1 MLVDTHLHLYHERYD
16 EDRDAM
22 LDRAREAGVRTFF
35 LPAIDVASIYA
46 ALDLAHRHPDVYVMA
61 GIHPSET
68 QHTPET
74 ALAEVETLARDVRVV
89 GIGES
94 GLDHYWDRSFDDR
107 QEVFFRAHI
116 RLAAEVGKPLI
127 LHNRDAT
134 ERLLEV
140 LHEERLR
147 LPDPARLRGILH
159 CFSDEAS
166 VLLRPEA
173 EGFLAGLGGNVTYKK
188 SRTADTLADFP
199 LNRVVLETD
208 GPYLAPVPHR
218 GKRNEPAYIPLIAR
232 LIADRLALP
241 YETIAT
247 QTTQNAG
254 NLFGIEFM

>member
-1 MLVDTHLHLYHERYD
+1 MLADTHLHLYHERYN

-22 LDRAREAGVRTFF
+22 LDRAREAGVRAFF

-46 ALDLAHRHPDVYVMA
+46 ALELAQQHADVYVMA

-68 QHTPET
+68 NRVTDAEF
-74 ALAEVETLARDVRVV
+74 AEVEVLARDARVV

-107 QEVFFRAHI
+107 QEAFFRAHI
-116 RLAAEVGKPLI
+116 QLAAALDKPLI
-127 LHNRDAT
+127 LHNREAT

-147 LPDPARLRGILH
+147 LADPSRLRGILH
-159 CFSDEAS
+159 CFSDDAS
-166 VLLRPEA
+166 VLARPEA

-188 SRTADTLADFP
+188 SRTAETVTEFP
-199 LNRVVLETD
+199 LERIVLETD

-218 GKRNEPAYIPLIAR
+218 GKRNEPAYIPLVANFLSER
-232 LIADRLALP
+232 LGLP
-241 YETIAT
+241 YDFIAA
-247 QTTQNAG
+247 QTSKNAG
-254 NLFGIEFM
+254 RIFGIDLF